1 MTKVTLVRQSDI
13 RSTARIR
20 EIRDLDPADRDLLPA
35 FDHRH
40 QRTEHCAAAAS
51 CFFRTRK
58 KLQRGAV
65 RVAAHRFARHR
76 GAGSGG
82 AAADAIGGECGHRDT
97 LRASFGRVAE
107 WQTRWLQVPVSSGTW
122 GFKSPF
128 AHSEQFHELQ
138 ALRSRTRKRS

>member
-40 QRTEHCAAAAS
+40 QRTELCAAAAS

-65 RVAAHRFARHR
+65 RVAAHRFACHGGREV
-76 GAGSGG
+76 GAPPRMR
-82 AAADAIGGECGHRDT
+82 AAARSAAARSAAAGRRWAHVGLGRAAGPRRAGE
-97 LRASFGRVAE
+97 
-107 WQTRWLQVPVSSGTW
+107 
-122 GFKSPF
+122 
-128 AHSEQFHELQ
+128 
-138 ALRSRTRKRS
+138 